1 MLAVA
6 WIAVA
11 VTVGADWFARW
22 RHDVAWENITKP
34 AATIAIAVVAL
45 AVADGA
51 PAGAVGA
58 AIVGFVCCLAGDVA
72 LLPSVDR
79 FVIGL
84 ASFLVG
90 HVAFVVM
97 FAAIGFESVLL
108 AAVAAAAMAA
118 LGGTLGV
125 RIVHGARSADA
136 GLGVPVTAYLG
147 VISTMTI
154 AGWATGRAAA
164 IAGATLFVT
173 SDTVLGWRTFVAE
186 RRWMSLAVMITYHG
200 ALVGL
205 AISLA

>member
-11 VTVGADWFARW
+11 VAVGADWFARW
-22 RHDVAWENITKP
+22 RHDAGLENVTKP
-34 AATIAIAVVAL
+34 AATIAIATVALVVADD
-45 AVADGA
+45 APTVAI
-51 PAGAVGA
+51 GA
-58 AIVGFVCCLAGDVA
+58 AIVAFACCLAGDVA

-90 HVAFVVM
+90 HIAFVVM

-108 AAVAAAAMAA
+108 AVVATTAMAA

-125 RIVHGARSADA
+125 RIVRGASTADA
-136 GLGVPVTAYLG
+136 GLAVPVMAYLG
-147 VISTMTI
+147 VISTMTV
-154 AGWATGRAAA
+154 AGWATGGTAA

-173 SDTVLGWRTFVAE
+173 SDTILGWRAFVAE

-205 AISLA
+205 AVSLA